1 MKVFKKLSMLF
12 VAAAM
17 MMTTTTTAFAADD
30 SMKNSMKDG
39 QGSVQINRDGAEY
52 NAYKILDSKTKST
65 GNKNIAVYTVN
76 KEYEDFFE
84 TSGYTFVADEG
95 IKFEGKNVALLTQN
109 LRDKDSKDEY
119 VQKPEM
125 KALTKALIDY
135 SIEKNIQPSY
145 TLGKTVTTVN
155 QGYYLVLE
163 NSNTITEKN
172 ENTGR
177 VPSQAMLMKVED
189 GNTISIYP
197 KDSEFTVKKTV
208 NNADSS
214 VGGVGVVQNFKIT
227 STIPTY
233 ADNFKNVKYN
243 VTDTMSKG
251 LTLNVNSITVKVA
264 DEVVMDK
271 GVITKKEYFNKF
283 ESNKNTDGVTITEFD
298 FNYESLRTASKMGAT
313 VEITYEAEINEDAV
327 VFKDANTNTARIEYT
342 TTPSGGHSAIEDKTE
357 TYTYAIDLVKKDG
370 SNKDKVLSGA
380 KFELRIADGSADGK
394 LLKTVT
400 SDETGNI
407 HFTGLAEGTYTLRE
421 TETPSSEYAKLD
433 GEIKFEITANEDKK
447 TCTVRIVDGDASI
460 TNDATANNGVISF
473 EIYNYKGISLPET
486 GGMGTTIFMIGGA
499 SLIALAGVMLVVYSK
514 KSKKA

>member
-52 NAYKILDSKTKST
+52 KAYKILDSKTKST
-65 GNKNIAVYTVN
+65 GGKDIAVYTVN
-76 KEYEDFFE
+76 KDYEDFFK

-95 IKFEGKNVALLTQN
+95 ILFNGTKVAST
-109 LRDKDSKDEY
+109 DEIRNENKTDGY
-119 VQKPEM
+119 KQSDDM
-125 KALTKALIDY
+125 KALTKALIEYTTD
-135 SIEKNIQPSY
+135 KIQP
-145 TLGKTVTTVN
+145 TQILGNVETKLN

-163 NSNTITEKN
+163 NTTTITGNK
-172 ENTGR
+172 NTGR
-177 VPSQAMLMKVED
+177 VPSQAMLMDVKD
-189 GNTISIYP
+189 GSKINIFP
-197 KDSEFTVKKTV
+197 KDSDLKIEKSVEGGKV
-208 NNADSS
+208 S
-214 VGGVGVVQNFKIT
+214 VGGVGVKQDFKIS
-227 STIPTY
+227 STVPTY
-233 ADNFKNVKYN
+233 AYNFKNVKYN
-243 VTDTMSKG
+243 VTDTMSSG
-251 LTLNVNSITVKVA
+251 LTLDINSITVKVA
-264 DEVVMDK
+264 GEVVMDK
-271 GVITKKEYFNKF
+271 GVITKKEYFNNF
-283 ESNKNTDGVTITEFD
+283 ESNKNADGVTITEFD
-298 FNYESLRTASKMGAT
+298 FNYEGLRTASKMGAT
-313 VEITYEAEINEDAV
+313 VEITYQAEINEKAAV
-327 VFKDANTNTARIEYT
+327 YDPNTNTAKIEYT
-342 TTPSGGHSAIEDKTE
+342 TTPGGEHSAIEDKTE

-370 SNKDKVLSGA
+370 SNKDTVLPGA
-380 KFELRIADGSADGK
+380 EFELRIVDGSADGK
-394 LLKTVT
+394 VLKTVT
-400 SDETGNI
+400 SDANGKI

-421 TETPSSEYAKLD
+421 TKAPSSEYAMLD
-433 GEIKFEITANEDKK
+433 GEIKFEITANEDKA

>member
-17 MMTTTTTAFAADD
+17 MMTTTTTAFAAD
-30 SMKNSMKDG
+30 SMKDG
-39 QGSVQINRDGAEY
+39 KGTVQINRDGAEY
-52 NAYKILDSKTKST
+52 KAYKILDSKTKST
-65 GNKNIAVYTVN
+65 GGKDIAVYTVN
-76 KEYEDFFE
+76 KDYEDFFN
-84 TSGYTFVADEG
+84 TSGYTFVADDG
-95 IKFEGKNVALLTQN
+95 IQLNGENLATLSQN
-109 LRDKDSKDEY
+109 LRDKDAKDEY
-119 VQKPEM
+119 VQNPKM

-135 SIEKNIQPSY
+135 SIKNNIQPSY
-145 TLGKTVTTVN
+145 TLGKTATTVD

-163 NSNTITEKN
+163 NSNTITDKN
-172 ENTGR
+172 KNTGR

-189 GNTISIYP
+189 GNTINIYP

-233 ADNFKNVKYN
+233 ADNFKEVKYN
-243 VTDTMSKG
+243 VIDTMSKG

-313 VEITYEAEINEDAV
+313 VEITYQAEINEDAV
-327 VFKDANTNTARIEYT
+327 VFNANTNTAKIEYT
-342 TTPSGGHSAIEDKTE
+342 TTPGGGHSAIEDKTE

-380 KFELRIADGSADGK
+380 KFELRNADGEV
-394 LLKTVT
+394 LKTVT

-460 TNDATANNGVISF
+460 TNDATAVDGVISF

>member
-271 GVITKKEYFNKF
+271 GVITKKEYFNK
-283 ESNKNTDGVTITEFD
+283 
-298 FNYESLRTASKMGAT
+298 L
-313 VEITYEAEINEDAV
+313 
-327 VFKDANTNTARIEYT
+327 
-342 TTPSGGHSAIEDKTE
+342 
-357 TYTYAIDLVKKDG
+357 
-370 SNKDKVLSGA
+370 
-380 KFELRIADGSADGK
+380 
-394 LLKTVT
+394 
-400 SDETGNI
+400 
-407 HFTGLAEGTYTLRE
+407 
-421 TETPSSEYAKLD
+421 
-433 GEIKFEITANEDKK
+433 
-447 TCTVRIVDGDASI
+447 
-460 TNDATANNGVISF
+460 
-473 EIYNYKGISLPET
+473 IYY
-486 GGMGTTIFMIGGA
+486 
-499 SLIALAGVMLVVYSK
+499 LILMR
-514 KSKKA
+514 

>member
-17 MMTTTTTAFAADD
+17 MMTTTTTAFAAD
-30 SMKNSMKDG
+30 SMKDG
-39 QGSVQINRDGAEY
+39 KGTVQINRDGAEY
-52 NAYKILDSKTKST
+52 KAYKILDSKTKST
-65 GNKNIAVYTVN
+65 GGKNIAVYTVN
-76 KEYEDFFE
+76 KDYENFFK

-95 IKFEGKNVALLTQN
+95 IKFEGKDVVLTDK
-109 LRDKDSKDEY
+109 LRQEDTKDEY
-119 VQKPEM
+119 RQDSKM

-135 SIEKNIQPSY
+135 SDENNIQPSY
-145 TLGKTVTTVN
+145 TLGKTATTVD

-163 NSNTITEKN
+163 NSNTITDKN

-189 GNTISIYP
+189 GNTINIYP

-233 ADNFKNVKYN
+233 ADNFKKVQYN
-243 VTDTMSKG
+243 VIDTMSKG

-264 DEVVMDK
+264 DELVMDK

-283 ESNKNTDGVTITEFD
+283 ESNKNTDGVTITKFD
-298 FNYESLRTASKMGAT
+298 FNYEGLRTASKMGAT

-327 VFKDANTNTARIEYT
+327 VFKDANTNTAKIEYT
-342 TTPSGGHSAIEDKTE
+342 TTPGGGHSAIEDKTE

-380 KFELRIADGSADGK
+380 KFELRNADGEV
-394 LLKTVT
+394 LKTVT

>member
-52 NAYKILDSKTKST
+52 KAYKILDSKTKST
-65 GNKNIAVYTVN
+65 DDKNIAVYTVN
-76 KEYEDFFE
+76 KDYEDFFQ
-84 TSGYTFVADEG
+84 TSGYSFVADDG
-95 IKFEGKNVALLTQN
+95 IQLNGENLAKLSQN
-109 LRDKDSKDEY
+109 LRDKDTKDEY
-119 VQKPEM
+119 RQDPKM

-135 SIEKNIQPSY
+135 SEKNNIQPSY
-145 TLGKTVTTVN
+145 TLGKTVTTVD

-163 NSNTITEKN
+163 NSNTITDKN

-189 GNTISIYP
+189 GSTISIYP
-197 KDSEFTVKKTV
+197 KDSEFTVEKTV
-208 NNADSS
+208 NNAESS
-214 VGGVGVVQNFKIT
+214 VGGVGVVQDFKIT

-271 GVITKKEYFNKF
+271 GVITKKEYFNNF
-283 ESNKNTDGVTITEFD
+283 ESNKNTDGVTITKFD
-298 FNYESLRTASKMGAT
+298 FNYEGLRTASKMGAT
-313 VEITYEAEINEDAV
+313 VEITYQAEINEKAAV
-327 VFKDANTNTARIEYT
+327 YDPNTNTAKIEYT
-342 TTPSGGHSAIEDKTE
+342 TTPDGSHSAIEDSTK
-357 TYTYAIDLVKKDG
+357 TYTYAIDLIKKDG
-370 SNKDKVLSGA
+370 SNKDTVLPGA
-380 KFELRIADGSADGK
+380 EFELKKADSNVSTK
-394 LLKTVT
+394 VT
-400 SDETGNI
+400 SDANGKI
-407 HFTGLAEGTYTLRE
+407 RFTGLAEGTYIL
-421 TETPSSEYAKLD
+421 TETKAPSNGYAKLD
-433 GEIKFEITANEDKK
+433 GAIKFEITANEDKK

-460 TNDATANNGVISF
+460 TNDATVVNGVISF